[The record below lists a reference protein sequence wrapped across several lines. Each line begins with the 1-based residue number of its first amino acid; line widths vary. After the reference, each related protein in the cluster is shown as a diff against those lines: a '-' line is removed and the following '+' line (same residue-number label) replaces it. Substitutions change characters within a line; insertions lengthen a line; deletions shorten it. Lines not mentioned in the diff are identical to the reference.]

1 MEEALIALLLA
12 HAELVEL
19 VGTKV
24 RPGRASQTD
33 IAPFVVV
40 QVIDKSRAYTMKG
53 HSGLVR
59 SRIQIDAYADS
70 FAQAKAIARI
80 IEARLS
86 GYKDGAFKAIFL
98 EDHRDL
104 PAADAGTVTTKF
116 RTSLDITVHYGE
128 PQ

>member
-12 HAELVEL
+12 DAGLTDL
-19 VGTKV
+19 IDGRV

-33 IAPFVVV
+33 PAPFVVV
-40 QVIDKSRAYTMKG
+40 QVIDKNRSYTMKG

-59 SRIQIDAYADS
+59 SRVQLDAYADTY
-70 FAQAKAIARI
+70 AQAKEIARLM
-80 IEARLS
+80 EARLS
-86 GYKDGAFKAIFL
+86 GHKDAPFKAIFL

-116 RTSLDITVHYGE
+116 RASLDITVHYGE

>member
-12 HAELVEL
+12 HADLVDL
-19 VGTKV
+19 VGMKV

-33 IAPFVVV
+33 LAPFIVV
-40 QVIDKSRAYTMKG
+40 QVIDKNRAYTMKG

-59 SRIQIDAYADS
+59 SRMQIDAYADS
-70 FAQAKAIARI
+70 YAQAKVIARI
-80 IEARLS
+80 IEARLN
-86 GYKDGAFKAIFL
+86 GYKDAAFKAIFL